1 MIGRA
6 RLKTNTRMDE
16 EHLRILMGTSDA
28 EICHLLLIL
37 TFALQKLPFLD
48 TAPRKEAGLHQ

>member
-1 MIGRA
+1 
-6 RLKTNTRMDE
+6 MDE